1 MKDFIEFL
9 ARNVVSNPESISVT
23 QRQDGKCEIYTISV
37 DESQMGMLVG
47 RGGATANAIR
57 TLCRA
62 FAKTEN
68 KHIVIKIEH
77 K

>member
-9 ARNVVSNPESISVT
+9 AKNVVSNPDCIEVT
-23 QRQDGKCEIYTISV
+23 ERKDGKCEIYTITL
-37 DESQMGMLVG
+37 DENQMGMLVG

-62 FAKTEN
+62 FAKVDN
-68 KHIVIKIEH
+68 RHIVVKIEH
-77 K
+77 R